1 MRRRNRLVFISFIVI
16 AFLLTTAYVVA
27 GAVIYNRLSTAAP
40 KCEESYITPQSN
52 TPDAFSATG
61 KTLDM
66 TPYEMTDYEEVTFSS
81 RGENLNLSGWFVPA
95 EEGTAAVILVHGL
108 NGCKRSPSILL
119 PAGMLHRA
127 GFNVLMFDLRDHGD
141 SQIEDGRFAGGT
153 EEYRDV
159 LGAWDWL
166 VSEKDFAPERIGLF
180 GTSLGAASVM
190 IATGEEPRIAATW
203 EDSSY
208 ADIQVAISDFLAANG
223 LPSFFAPAAPL
234 VGRFISGDDISAPSP
249 LDEVSNLNGRPIFI
263 AHGDADSLLPV
274 HHAYT
279 LIDAIPQ
286 AESWV
291 ATGSAHIGAMF
302 DYTDEY
308 EQKLIAFFQRTL
320 MDENND

>member
-1 MRRRNRLVFISFIVI
+1 MSRRNRLFIIIFVAI
-16 AFLLTTAYVVA
+16 ALLLTTGYGVA
-27 GAVIYNRLSTAAP
+27 GAFIYNRLSLAAP
-40 KCEESYITPQSN
+40 KCEKSAITPQSN
-52 TPDAFSATG
+52 TPDDFSAQG
-61 KTLDM
+61 RTLDM
-66 TPYEMTDYEEVTFSS
+66 TPYEMVDYEEVTFSS
-81 RGENLNLSGWFVPA
+81 RDENLTLSGWFVPA
-95 EEGTAAVILVHGL
+95 EESTTAVILVHGL
-108 NGCKRSPSILL
+108 NGCKRAPSILL

-166 VSEKDFAPERIGLF
+166 VSEKDFAPEDIGLF

-208 ADIQVAISDFLAANG
+208 ADIQVAISDFLSANG
-223 LPSFFAPAAPL
+223 FPAFFAPAAPV

-249 LDEVSNLNGRPIFI
+249 LNEVANLNGRPIFI
-263 AHGDADSLLPV
+263 AHGDADALLPV

-279 LIDAIPQ
+279 LMDAIPQ
-286 AESWV
+286 AESWI
-291 ATGSAHIGAMF
+291 APGSAHVGAMF
-302 DYTDEY
+302 DYTEEY
-308 EQKLIAFFQRTL
+308 EQKLTAFFQKNL
-320 MDENND
+320 IGNNND

>member
-1 MRRRNRLVFISFIVI
+1 MSRRNRLIIISFIVI
-16 AFLLTTAYVVA
+16 ALLLAASYVVA
-27 GAVIYNRLSTAAP
+27 GAAIYNRLSSATP
-40 KCEESYITPQSN
+40 RCEASYITPQAN
-52 TPDAFSATG
+52 TPAAFSAEG
-61 KTLDM
+61 SALDM
-66 TPYEMTDYEEVTFSS
+66 TPYVMPAYEEVSFSS

-95 EEGTAAVILVHGL
+95 SDATATVVLVHGL
-108 NGCKRSPSILL
+108 NGCKRAPSVLL

-127 GFNVLMFDLRDHGD
+127 GFNVLMVDLRDHGD

-166 VSEKDFAPERIGLF
+166 VNENGVEPQTIGLF

-190 IATGEEPRIAATW
+190 IATGQEPRVAATW

-208 ADIQVAISDFLAANG
+208 ADIQVAISDFLVANG
-223 LPSFFAPAAPL
+223 VPSFFAPAAPL

-249 LDEVSNLNGRPIFI
+249 LDQVSNLNGRPIFI

-274 HHAYT
+274 HHAHT

-286 AESWV
+286 AESWI
-291 ATGSAHIGAMF
+291 APGSAHIAAMF
-302 DYTDEY
+302 DYTDTY
-308 EQKLIAFFQRTL
+308 EQKLIAFFQKNL
-320 MDENND
+320 MDNNHD